1 MYDLDIYD
9 QIFMTTYNINQSYD
23 FHEEPWGTK
32 DIRNRITYRT
42 DMKSTKDRVLTNFW
56 QPARELSFWLFD
68 SRNCERNLESY
79 DELKK

>member
-56 QPARELSFWLFD
+56 QPARELYFGFLIHGIVKEIW
-68 SRNCERNLESY
+68 NLTTN
-79 DELKK
+79 